1 MDTYSKQNKVFGT
14 LEALLIHKSEL
25 QKEIEVQRLQ
35 ISAIGKEITSPIARI
50 INIIGAINKALN
62 LVNGVQMGF
71 KVASFI
77 KNLFAKR

>member
-1 MDTYSKQNKVFGT
+1 MDTYSKQNKVFGS
-14 LEALLIHKSEL
+14 LEDLLTHKSEL
-25 QKEIEVQRLQ
+25 KQELELQRLQ
-35 ISAIGKEITSPIARI
+35 ISAIGKEITAPFTRI

-77 KNLFAKR
+77 KNLFAKK